1 MGVRVRQRKSAW
13 WVYIHHKGKRKAKKI
28 GDHKTALAVA
38 RKIEAELALGLTGL
52 DGSESP
58 TFREYATEWLRT
70 YAAVHCKERTVEGYE
85 AIIKNH
91 LVPAFGDLALRA
103 ITRGRIKLLIAM
115 KVEANHGRG
124 TIRNILA
131 PLRGVLNHAQEDGLI
146 SANPASRLGRFNR
159 AREGDRATKINPFT
173 QEEVIQLLEAARNFC
188 PRYYPIFLC
197 AVRTGM
203 RQGELLALQWGDI
216 DFRGRFIEVRRAMS
230 QRRLTTPK
238 SGKVRQVDM
247 SRELTQ
253 VLADLRG
260 RREVEEALEGRALDP
275 RAWVFTNG
283 VGSQIDRDNLVK
295 RVFYPCL
302 QKAGLRRIRFHDL
315 RHTYASLLI
324 QNGESLVYVK
334 EQMGHH
340 SIQVTVDTYGHLI
353 PGANKAAVDR
363 LDSVQPNATY
373 TQPGTD
379 VGL

>member
-52 DGSESP
+52 DGSDSP

-197 AVRTGM
+197 A
-203 RQGELLALQWGDI
+203 A
-216 DFRGRFIEVRRAMS
+216 
-230 QRRLTTPK
+230 
-238 SGKVRQVDM
+238 
-247 SRELTQ
+247 SRESGCAAGQ
-253 VLADLRG
+253 PFGGRG
-260 RREVEEALEGRALDP
+260 RRHA
-275 RAWVFTNG
+275 
-283 VGSQIDRDNLVK
+283 
-295 RVFYPCL
+295 
-302 QKAGLRRIRFHDL
+302 
-315 RHTYASLLI
+315 
-324 QNGESLVYVK
+324 
-334 EQMGHH
+334 
-340 SIQVTVDTYGHLI
+340 
-353 PGANKAAVDR
+353 
-363 LDSVQPNATY
+363 
-373 TQPGTD
+373 
-379 VGL
+379 